1 MQIWIQYYEVRVA
14 EQQIILIKKIY
25 TGSGEGIMEIA
36 DFICGK
42 LANLSYDKL

>member
-1 MQIWIQYYEVRVA
+1 MQIQIQYYEVCIA

-25 TGSGEGIMEIA
+25 TGSGKGIMEIA

-42 LANLSYDKL
+42 LANLSHGKL